1 MTENTSLGKNTHVDE
16 SQTSLFWQQPFYWR
30 TATVNKHSPTGW
42 RELPHADLQKS
53 DAVDL
58 DKQCGITWG
67 GVLLYLV
74 SSTPDVMSFHG
85 ALKQV

>member
-16 SQTSLFWQQPFYWR
+16 SQTSLFWQQPFYRR

-58 DKQCGITWG
+58 DKQCGIMWG
-67 GVLLYLV
+67 PRCNEFPWGPEA
-74 SSTPDVMSFHG
+74 SIDMPTRS
-85 ALKQV
+85 